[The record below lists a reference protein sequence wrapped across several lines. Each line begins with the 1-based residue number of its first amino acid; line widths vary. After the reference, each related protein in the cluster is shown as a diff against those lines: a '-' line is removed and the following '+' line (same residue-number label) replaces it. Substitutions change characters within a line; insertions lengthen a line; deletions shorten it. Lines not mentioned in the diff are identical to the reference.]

1 MEYIASIPRT
11 QVMLLPPCV
20 EDYVGLENPVRVIE
34 AFVNG
39 VDLAQLKWPQRE
51 VGLPGARSF
60 DPRVFLKL
68 FIYGFLNRVRS
79 SRELEKAC
87 RRNLEVIWLLSGL
100 TPDHWTINNFRRVH
114 RRQFAALFR
123 EFNLLC
129 GGLGL
134 FGAELVAIDGSF
146 FKGVNNKERNF
157 TRAKL
162 ERVLQEIDA
171 RTEAYL
177 ATLEQAETEVA
188 AQGLAAAGAPAAPAT
203 AESLRARV
211 AQLQKNR
218 EEYAELLAQVT
229 AEGATQISLTDP
241 DCRRLHKTK
250 VTVVGYNVQVA
261 VDAAHH
267 LIAAQEVTCEGNDK
281 QQMAPMAEAARA
293 ALGVEKL
300 AAALDTG
307 FHSLE
312 QLKRCAAL
320 GIEVYVPAPKPARVP
335 GDGTYPESSFR
346 YEAERDCYHCP
357 QGHVLTRKSDTHMTH
372 GRYHVYANFSACR
385 TCPVRSACT
394 SGEYRRINVH
404 EDAEIA
410 AAAAARLAQRPEIM
424 GQRMAIVEHVFGTL
438 KGWWNQGAFLTR
450 GLEMVRAEF
459 SLSCLAYNLRR
470 TLNLISVPKLLTALR
485 AMAEAKVAAA
495 AGA

>member
-11 QVMLLPPCV
+11 QVMLLPACV
-20 EDYVGLENPVRVIE
+20 EDYVGPENPVRVIE
-34 AFVNG
+34 EFVNG
-39 VDLAQLKWPQRE
+39 LDLAKLKWPQRE

-68 FIYGFLNRVRS
+68 FIYGYLNRVRS

-87 RRNLEVIWLLSGL
+87 CRNLEVIWLLSGL
-100 TPDHWTINNFRRVH
+100 RPDHWTINNFRRVH
-114 RRQFAALFR
+114 RRQFAAIFR

-129 GGLGL
+129 GALGL
-134 FGAELVAIDGSF
+134 FGADLVAIDGSF
-146 FKGVNNKERNF
+146 FKGVNNKDRNF
-157 TRAKL
+157 TKEKL
-162 ERVLQEIDA
+162 EQLLREIDA

-177 ATLEQAETEVA
+177 ATLEQAETETA
-188 AQGLAAAGAPAAPAT
+188 DQGLGSAGSEPAPA
-203 AESLRARV
+203 ESPRARV
-211 AQLQKNR
+211 AQWQEKRAEL
-218 EEYAELLAQVT
+218 AELLARVT
-229 AEGATQISLTDP
+229 AAGETQISLTDP
-241 DCRRLHKTK
+241 DSRRLHKPK
-250 VTVVGYNVQVA
+250 ETVVGYNVQVA

-267 LIAAQEVTCEGNDK
+267 LIAAQEVTCDGNDK

-300 AAALDTG
+300 VAALDSG

-312 QLKRCAAL
+312 QIKRCEAL
-320 GIEVYVPAPKPARVP
+320 GIEVYVPAPKPARVA

-372 GRYHVYANFSACR
+372 GCYHVYANYRACR
-385 TCPVRSACT
+385 ACPVRGECT
-394 SGEYRRINVH
+394 SGAYRRINVH

-424 GQRMAIVEHVFGTL
+424 GQRMGIVEHVFGTI
-438 KGWWNQGAFLTR
+438 KGWWNHGAFLTR

-470 TLNLISVPKLLTALR
+470 TLNLIPVPQLLSDLR
-485 AMAEAKVAAA
+485 ALAAA
-495 AGA
+495 KAAAVGA